1 MVTDFESIKA
11 RLKYCSDELK
21 KLNINLLYT
30 INDNEV
36 IMKLCVSKVDN
47 TPFKN
52 FEMHLAFSNDVFGR
66 YSKDEILNYIY
77 QFFISEV
84 EEIKSFSNEVNND

>member
-1 MVTDFESIKA
+1 MVTDFETIRAS
-11 RLKYCSDELK
+11 LEYCKDELK
-21 KLNINLLYT
+21 KLKIKLLYT
-30 INDNEV
+30 INEDEV
-36 IMKLCVSKVDN
+36 IMKLCASQIDN

-77 QFFISEV
+77 QFFINEV

>member
-1 MVTDFESIKA
+1 MVTDFESIRA
-11 RLKYCSDELK
+11 SLEYCKDELK

-30 INDNEV
+30 INDDEV
-36 IMKLCVSKVDN
+36 IMKLCASKIDD

-52 FEMHLAFSNDVFGR
+52 FEMNLAFSNDVFGR